1 MRIIT
6 KEGLLK
12 EPTGTVYARYIPDI
26 VDGELHIKV
35 GDICNLDLIPTY
47 ECGSKEDLHRA
58 TNWSTDDL
66 SIQADYD
73 EDDLFAV
80 FNKAEIIKMINCL
93 SWALSGCDA
102 AFNMDEVFYESGTI
116 KSWLDAQLIGVD

>member
-80 FNKAEIIKMINCL
+80 FNNGRCL
-93 SWALSGCDA
+93 DVMLHLIWMKY
-102 AFNMDEVFYESGTI
+102 FMKVE
-116 KSWLDAQLIGVD
+116 QLNHGWMPN